1 MHDSPE
7 KFLIDSGGDFA
18 HSKSI
23 EMCKALGITVKTT
36 LAESMWSNGFVLLVL
51 PGILDKILEDTMT
64 YPWAN
69 SSMVHKCKNTLKY
82 SVHVF
87 SPYQLLA

>member
-36 LAESMWSNGFVLLVL
+36 LAESMWSNGFVLLVY

-64 YPWAN
+64 YP
-69 SSMVHKCKNTLKY
+69 
-82 SVHVF
+82 
-87 SPYQLLA
+87 